1 MTKKFFRR
9 YSWFLV
15 GYNVLVIL
23 WGAVVRATGSGAG
36 CGAHWPLC
44 NGEVV
49 PQPQYLE
56 TVIELVHRITTT
68 LDGFLVILLVVF
80 AYRLYG
86 KKDNIFRWA
95 VAALVFIIIEGLLGR
110 MLVVREWVADDMSVA
125 RAIVVAIHLL
135 NTYILLLTMTYTA
148 WLANLKEVRLPRQ
161 DKLANRLLL
170 VGIISVMIF
179 SAMGAVTALGDTLF
193 PADSLIADVAKDFD
207 PASHFLLRLRV
218 IHPIL
223 AILTSG
229 YLFFVVRHIQNRG
242 LGARVNKYGN
252 WLLIVMAVQVLAGG
266 FTILLLAPLA
276 MQVIHLLLADIFLDI
291 SAGLC
296 RRGLYNTPAAC
307 WVIVYWAIPRSRPT
321 LVFDPT
327 GGPSLPL
334 SKGKGG

>member
-1 MTKKFFRR
+1 MTKRFFQR

-49 PQPQYLE
+49 PQTQHLE
-56 TVIELVHRITTT
+56 TAIEFTHRITTT

-86 KKDNIFRWA
+86 KKHAVFRWA
-95 VAALVFIIIEGLLGR
+95 LAALAFIIIEGLLGR
-110 MLVVREWVADDMSVA
+110 MLVVREWVADDVSVA
-125 RAIVVAIHLL
+125 RAVVVAIHLL
-135 NTYILLLTMTYTA
+135 NTYILLATLTYTA
-148 WLANLKEVRLPRQ
+148 WTAGLKEKRILRG
-161 DKLANRLLL
+161 DKAANRLLTI
-170 VGIISVMIF
+170 GILSVMIF

-193 PADSLIADVAKDFD
+193 PAESLLSDVGKDFD
-207 PASHFLLRLRV
+207 PASHFLIRLRV

-229 YLFFVVRHIQNRG
+229 YLYFVVRFIQNRE
-242 LGARVNKYGN
+242 LGERVRKRGN

-266 FTILLLAPLA
+266 FTVLTLAPLF
-276 MQVIHLLLADIFLDI
+276 MQVTHLLLADTFWISLLIF
-291 SAGLC
+291 SAEVYTTPH
-296 RRGLYNTPAAC
+296 RR
-307 WVIVYWAIPRSRPT
+307 SE
-321 LVFDPT
+321 
-327 GGPSLPL
+327 
-334 SKGKGG
+334 